1 MAVAG
6 VRVLQTP
13 EGKVQPLSYTRG
25 VRSDGRPASRWI
37 QGLTK
42 KKKRLSLL
50 ICLLVAAALV
60 CLVQA
65 SPLMGKSK
73 FTLKNWTGLDSASK
87 VSVINGVIQRAKEDR
102 IILRLPAEY
111 YVKEIDSM
119 ATRAAGKDDP
129 QGLAAPVGTIIHTI
143 AAMEG
148 DWDNG
153 EGRLEH
159 ARKWMGPDDFEF
171 FRLHFPDKYT
181 RLKKQSA
188 AGRDAA
194 GHAVPLPASRH

>member
-1 MAVAG
+1 MH
-6 VRVLQTP
+6 
-13 EGKVQPLSYTRG
+13 PLSYIRD
-25 VRSDGRPASRWI
+25 VRSHGRPASRWI

-87 VSVINGVIQRAKEDR
+87 VNVINGVIQRAKEDR

-119 ATRAAGKDDP
+119 ATRAAEKEDP
-129 QGLAAPVGTIIHTI
+129 QGLAAPVGTIIHTL

-153 EGRLEH
+153 EDKLEH

-171 FRLHFPDKYT
+171 FRLHYPDKYT
-181 RLKKQSA
+181 RLEKESTAGPDAPDESA
-188 AGRDAA
+188 S
-194 GHAVPLPASRH
+194 LPEQDSEPVAR